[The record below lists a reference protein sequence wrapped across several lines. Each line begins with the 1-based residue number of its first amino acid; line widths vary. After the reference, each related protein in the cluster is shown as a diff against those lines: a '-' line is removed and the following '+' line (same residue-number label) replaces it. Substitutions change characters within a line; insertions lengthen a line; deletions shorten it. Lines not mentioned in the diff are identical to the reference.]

1 MLLIKYHIKIIIVI
15 IWNAITVVL
24 MISWELISI
33 IIIHTI
39 GYNYNSNNFVY
50 RSWY

>member
-15 IWNAITVVL
+15 IWNAITLVL
-24 MISWELISI
+24 ISWELMNI